1 MSLSITTTYAGEFA
15 GKYIAAALLSAD
27 TLDKGTITI
36 MPNVKFKSV
45 IQKASTDDI
54 VKDASCDFQT
64 GQGTLT
70 LTEKILQPEEFQV
83 NLDLCKKDLHSSW
96 QAAEM
101 GFGLNDTLPAS
112 FSDFVLAH
120 VAAKVAD
127 RTEKNIWSGSTA
139 TSGQFDGFATLLAA
153 DGDLPAG
160 QDITGTAVTADTYKI
175 VAIDTTAHTVTLDA
189 PYRGATEVIVNAAAE
204 LIPSASGLAAEW
216 GVSLAGLDL
225 IFVNGKIEDTQAVW
239 DVSLDADSF
248 GVTPLVNSVRATP
261 GTGTYKQVAEL
272 EWFANGN
279 NGEAFR
285 NEARNNFPFTG
296 NALAAETYDVI
307 EIALERGR
315 KDSLGYV
322 NSPQVISL
330 FIDSGKDTSGHYAL
344 AATTDDITDSLED
357 LLAGVPVYGGA
368 VTANGGALADGD
380 LALT

>member
-1 MSLSITTTYAGEFA
+1 MSLSITTSYSGEFSS
-15 GKYIAAALLSAD
+15 KYVAAALLSAD
-27 TLDKGTITI
+27 TLDKGNITI

-54 VKDASCDFQT
+54 VKDATCDFQT

-160 QDITGTAVTADTYKI
+160 QDIVGTAVTAAN
-175 VAIDTTAHTVTLDA
+175 V
-189 PYRGATEVIVNAAAE
+189 
-204 LIPSASGLAAEW
+204 
-216 GVSLAGLDL
+216 
-225 IFVNGKIEDTQAVW
+225 
-239 DVSLDADSF
+239 
-248 GVTPLVNSVRATP
+248 
-261 GTGTYKQVAEL
+261 VAEL
-272 EWFANGN
+272 GTVVDAIPTAVYGSEDLAIYAASNVIRAYTRALGGFQSGGQGAAGYENKGN
-279 NGEAFR
+279 NQSLGSLFFDGIPVIPCRGA
-285 NEARNNFPFTG
+285 ADDMII
-296 NALAAETYDVI
+296 AAEKSNLFFGTSLISDLNNVSVLDMQ
-307 EIALERGR
+307 EIDGSQNVRVVMR
-315 KDSLGYV
+315 
-322 NSPQVISL
+322 
-330 FIDSGKDTSGHYAL
+330 FTSGVQYAQVS
-344 AATTDDITDSLED
+344 DI
-357 LLAGVPVYGGA
+357 VYRT
-368 VTANGGALADGD
+368 V
-380 LALT
+380 